1 MNNPSNRT
9 FRNPAFVPL
18 GSQAAGNATDHLYE
32 VEALLR
38 TALFAFQNDT
48 TGVPMSAR
56 GIDSTLEVA
65 LNLLGDLASEIED
78 LQFKAN
84 ATEAH

>member
-1 MNNPSNRT
+1 MTNLSDRT
-9 FRNPAFVPL
+9 FRNPSFIPL
-18 GSQAAGNATDHLYE
+18 GSKDAGSVRDHLYE

-38 TALFAFQNDT
+38 TALCAFQNDT
-48 TGVPMSAR
+48 TGAPMSAR

-65 LNLLGDLASEIED
+65 LHLLGDLGPEIED
-78 LQFKAN
+78 LQLKAS